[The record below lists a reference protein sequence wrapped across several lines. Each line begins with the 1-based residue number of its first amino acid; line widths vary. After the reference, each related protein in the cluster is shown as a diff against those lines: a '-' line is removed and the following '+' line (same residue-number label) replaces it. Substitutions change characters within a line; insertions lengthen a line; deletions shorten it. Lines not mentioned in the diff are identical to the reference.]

1 MVKNFR
7 NQQKIK
13 DEQINFLLGDL
24 EKNLE
29 QYRESLENKEKQL
42 EEAKRI
48 LIAAKQGFDK
58 VSQENRDLKTY
69 IEQIKSQFQQQD
81 QRRQLDFLKQ
91 QRSFYNNPK
100 PKKYKKVVL
109 EEESKNES
117 DSEPEDDTDL
127 ETEEIEE
134 KPQVKKPKR
143 KNKSCSSNVFEYI
156 NQNAK
161 RYKR

>member
-48 LIAAKQGFDK
+48 LVAAKQSFDK
-58 VSQENRDLKTY
+58 VSQENWDLKAY
-69 IEQIKSQFQQQD
+69 IEQIKNQFNQQN
-81 QRRQLDFLKQ
+81 QRQQLEFLKQ
-91 QRSFYNNPK
+91 QKSFYNNTR

-109 EEESKNES
+109 EEESENES
-117 DSEPEDDTDL
+117 ESEPEDNTNF

-134 KPQVKKPKR
+134 EPQVKKPKR
-143 KNKSCSSNVFEYI
+143 KNKSSNVLEYI

-161 RYKR
+161 RHKR

>member
-58 VSQENRDLKTY
+58 VS
-69 IEQIKSQFQQQD
+69 
-81 QRRQLDFLKQ
+81 
-91 QRSFYNNPK
+91 
-100 PKKYKKVVL
+100 
-109 EEESKNES
+109 
-117 DSEPEDDTDL
+117 
-127 ETEEIEE
+127 
-134 KPQVKKPKR
+134 
-143 KNKSCSSNVFEYI
+143 
-156 NQNAK
+156 
-161 RYKR
+161 